1 MDGAGFILNASRSNN
16 ELSGYILL
24 FQETKICLYRLDN
37 VNLEEFETTADRTVE
52 SYAGEPIASVDK
64 TSATIHNLVMKAS
77 PTNITVSDNGTEILN
92 VNLDYSKHVG
102 EDFGFNIIIY

>member
-1 MDGAGFILNASRSNN
+1 MKKSLIQQSISKN

-37 VNLEEFETTADRTVE
+37 VNLEEFEMTADRTVE

-64 TSATIHNLVMKAS
+64 TSATIHN
-77 PTNITVSDNGTEILN
+77 NDNK
-92 VNLDYSKHVG
+92 Y
-102 EDFGFNIIIY
+102 F